1 MQSILNFVSTDEIS
15 NSSANG
21 TMDELRKILGRMN
34 NYKGTVMIYFIGC
47 TRVVRLCCV
56 VKLCV
61 MLCVE
66 W

>member
-1 MQSILNFVSTDEIS
+1 MSTEEIS

-21 TMDELRKILGRMN
+21 TMDELRKTLGGMN

-47 TRVVRLCCV
+47 TRVVRLICCV